1 MMDSTIDYTVRVSRR
16 ARRARI
22 VVRPNM
28 SVEVVL
34 PHGLPHHH
42 AASFVREK
50 RGWIERSLKRFGDLP
65 QSEMREGAHHFP
77 QQLLLDGVG
86 LNLSISYLKT
96 DSDHVRVIETPAGL
110 KLRGSVDDQEK
121 VKSALQRWLK
131 KKARE
136 LLPEMLDELAK
147 LHGYPYRKVT
157 IRLQKSRWGSCSKA
171 GNINLNAKLLFLPP
185 QLLRYVILHELGHLK
200 HLNHSPSFWKEVA
213 MADPDYRSHIRE
225 MRVVSY
231 CVPDWAEN

>member
-1 MMDSTIDYTVRVSRR
+1 MTDPIDYTVRISRR

-34 PHGLPHHH
+34 PHGLPNHH
-42 AASFVREK
+42 AAGFVREK

-65 QSEMREGAHHFP
+65 QSEMRESDHPFP
-77 QQLLLDGVG
+77 QQLLLEGVG
-86 LNLSISYLKT
+86 LSLSMIYIHT
-96 DSDHVRVIETPAGL
+96 DSDRVRINEAPERL
-110 KLRGSVDDQEK
+110 ELRGSVDDPAK

-136 LLPEMLDELAK
+136 LLPEMLDELAR
-147 LHGYPYRKVT
+147 LHGYQYRKVT

-185 QLLRYVILHELGHLK
+185 RLRRYVMLHELGHLK
-200 HLNHSPSFWKEVA
+200 HLNHSPAFWKEVA
-213 MADPDYRSHIRE
+213 MTDPDYRSHIRE
-225 MRVVSY
+225 MRIVSC
-231 CVPDWAEN
+231 CVPGWAEN